1 MQGRIF
7 ALSGYGSPNFGVQC
21 IAKPGPRYGTRRA
34 TIVIYTQLQIGRM
47 ALPRSAT
54 EMSDA
59 AMGRIHADT
68 VIRGCSLVSV
78 YTGEIIPDTQISV
91 YRSRIS
97 YVGPDASHT
106 VGPGTKVIDAKGR
119 HVVPGL
125 ADPHIHIDQFV
136 LPAVTARSLL
146 MHGTTTLFSDPIDIT
161 GVAGYR
167 GFAWF
172 KEACGDLP
180 VRIFQ
185 GIPGGQ
191 PVDPEF
197 SYAHSLS
204 AAEQDALLEDPAV
217 FGMGEIFA
225 WTKVTGCHYPT
236 MEAIDRTV
244 RAGAVVNGHTAG
256 MRGTK
261 LAAYAASGIMSCH
274 EPIDF
279 DQVLERLRLGMYVMI
294 REGSIR
300 RDLRRIVE
308 RVVSEDTYTS
318 RLMFCS
324 DGLNPADMGSGH
336 IDHCVREA
344 IRAGIGP
351 VEAVSM
357 ATRNVSV
364 YYGMDSDLGGIAPG
378 RLADIIILDDLESFR
393 INTVLTGGRVSVSGG
408 ALPADTS
415 PRRETPAWLGDTV
428 MVDRL
433 APGDFGVRAA
443 GDTAT
448 ANTICLRTEIVTAPG
463 SAELQVRDSLVA
475 VPEDGSIWK
484 VAAIDRVTGSGRR
497 AVGFLEGFG
506 KGDGAV
512 ATTYT
517 FHENDLVV
525 IGTNDQDMA
534 VAANRVISMHGGMA
548 VARSSEVISELPLPV
563 AGLMSEGPLEVVR
576 EGFEAVNGATID
588 IGCRFENP
596 NLIPLFLP
604 FLALPQVRILS
615 SGIINVREGR
625 VVPPIAAAD

>member
-1 MQGRIF
+1 
-7 ALSGYGSPNFGVQC
+7 
-21 IAKPGPRYGTRRA
+21 
-34 TIVIYTQLQIGRM
+34 M
-47 ALPRSAT
+47 ALPRSAA

-59 AMGRIHADT
+59 AMGRTHADT
-68 VIRGCSLVSV
+68 VIKGCSLVSV
-78 YTGEIIPDTQISV
+78 YTGEIIPETQISV
-91 YRSRIS
+91 CRSRIS

-106 VGPGTKVIDAKGR
+106 VGPGTRIIDAKGR

-136 LPAVTARSLL
+136 LPAVTAKSLL
-146 MHGTTTLFSDPIDIT
+146 AHGTTTLFSDPIDIT

-167 GFAWF
+167 GFVWF
-172 KEACGDLP
+172 KEACWDLP

-197 SYAHSLS
+197 SYAHSIG

-217 FGMGEIFA
+217 FGMGEVFA
-225 WTKVTGCHYPT
+225 WTKVTGCHHPT
-236 MEAIDRTV
+236 MEAIDRTAK
-244 RAGAVVNGHTAG
+244 AGAVVNGHTAG

-261 LAAYAASGIMSCH
+261 LAAYAASGIASCH

-279 DQVLERLRLGMYVMI
+279 DQALERLRLGMYVMI

-308 RVVSEDTYTS
+308 RVASEGTYTS

-336 IDHCVREA
+336 IDHCIREA
-344 IRAGIGP
+344 IRAGISP

-357 ATRNVSV
+357 ATRNVFV
-364 YYGMDSDLGGIAPG
+364 YYGMDADLGGIAPG

-393 INTVLTGGRVSVSGG
+393 INSVLTGGRMSVSEG
-408 ALPADTS
+408 APAARI
-415 PRRETPAWLGDTV
+415 PKREIPAWLGETV

-433 APGDFGVRAA
+433 SPADFGVRAA
-443 GDTAT
+443 GETAA
-448 ANTICLRTEIVTAPG
+448 ANTILLRTEIVTAPG
-463 SAELQVRDSLVA
+463 FAELPVRDGLVA
-475 VPEDGSIWK
+475 VPEGGNIWK
-484 VAAIDRVTGSGRR
+484 VAAVDRVTGSGRS

-506 KGDGAV
+506 EGDGAL

-525 IGTNDQDMA
+525 IGTNDLDMA
-534 VAANRVISMHGGMA
+534 VAANRVISMRGGMA
-548 VARSSEVISELPLPV
+548 VARSGGVISELPLPV
-563 AGLMSEGPLEVVR
+563 AGLMSERPLDAVR
-576 EGFEAVNGATID
+576 EGFGEVNGATID

-615 SGIINVREGR
+615 RGIINVREGR
-625 VVPPIAAAD
+625 VVPPVAAAD